1 MIYLQSLKIGWLVGW
16 AGRSKRGCSP
26 FKLILHQFSTAISP
40 LTKFHQNRMKNTLVE
55 NFCQSVDFNRL
66 SQKVKKKWPQLPSK
80 VIFHLEGHK

>member
-1 MIYLQSLKIGWLVGW
+1 MIYIPSLKIEIWLFGLVGQ
-16 AGRSKRGCSP
+16 KKGCSP
-26 FKLILHQFSTAISP
+26 FKFILHQFSTAISP

>member
-1 MIYLQSLKIGWLVGW
+1 MICLPSLKVEIWLV
-16 AGRSKRGCSP
+16 KKGCSP

-66 SQKVKKKWPQLPSK
+66 SRKVKKMAAATFKGTFKGNFPFRGS
-80 VIFHLEGHK
+80 